1 MQTFKLPTLD
11 RLNATIPPELDANK
25 VAANWM
31 ASFAT
36 SAEAGDAAGTAALFD
51 EDSHWRDM
59 LVLTWDFRTFH
70 GAPAIGKFLT
80 DRLASA
86 KLAKFQVK
94 EQALQ
99 QLTPDLAWICIVFN
113 FETHVGPAAGIVRLV
128 PQSSG
133 AWKAHCMYTNL
144 EGLNEFPEKIEN
156 LRNPVPN
163 FGNWEQERQQALE
176 FVNENP
182 VVLIIGAG
190 HSGLDLAARLKCLGV
205 RTLVVEKNPR
215 IGDNWRNRY
224 DALCLHDPV
233 WYDHMPYLPF
243 VLAVAALLLNQ
254 SIDTALFSF
263 PSSWP
268 IYTPAKKVNV
278 QLNIDYSTAHHCLL
292 YIVRQLARTLRR
304 GAGIG
309 CVDVLHCDKRAPQY
323 LWALGRRHRP

>member
-1 MQTFKLPTLD
+1 
-11 RLNATIPPELDANK
+11 
-25 VAANWM
+25 
-31 ASFAT
+31 
-36 SAEAGDAAGTAALFD
+36 
-51 EDSHWRDM
+51 
-59 LVLTWDFRTFH
+59 
-70 GAPAIGKFLT
+70 
-80 DRLASA
+80 
-86 KLAKFQVK
+86 
-94 EQALQ
+94 
-99 QLTPDLAWICIVFN
+99 
-113 FETHVGPAAGIVRLV
+113 
-128 PQSSG
+128 
-133 AWKAHCMYTNL
+133 MYTNL

-233 WYDHMPYLPF
+233 WYDHMPHLPF

-254 SIDTALFSF
+254 PIDTALFSF